1 MKKRVKDSVNI
12 VILKFIFYFS
22 FITRL
27 LMYFNILKSKDIR
40 ITDKLKFSSNL
51 NNIFFKNEIKKSKLY
66 LEFGS
71 GRTTLFAQKLK
82 KKFISI
88 EADKI
93 FFDLIK
99 KKIRNSEL
107 RYYNIG
113 LTFYYSIPYFFYPKR
128 ILNYSKSIFEE
139 LQRQKKIP
147 DLILIDGRFRVL
159 IALQA
164 HIFMSKIKKNIRI
177 IIDDY
182 SQRYHYHI
190 LESFFKI
197 KVIGNFGVV
206 YGLKNKRIT
215 NSLIEKYMRDY
226 R

>member
-82 KKFISI
+82 KN
-88 EADKI
+88 
-93 FFDLIK
+93 L
-99 KKIRNSEL
+99 
-107 RYYNIG
+107 
-113 LTFYYSIPYFFYPKR
+113 
-128 ILNYSKSIFEE
+128 
-139 LQRQKKIP
+139 
-147 DLILIDGRFRVL
+147 
-159 IALQA
+159 
-164 HIFMSKIKKNIRI
+164 
-177 IIDDY
+177 
-182 SQRYHYHI
+182 
-190 LESFFKI
+190 
-197 KVIGNFGVV
+197 
-206 YGLKNKRIT
+206 
-215 NSLIEKYMRDY
+215 
-226 R
+226 

>member
-1 MKKRVKDSVNI
+1 MKKKIKSYLME
-12 VILKFIFYFS
+12 VIYKIIFYLS
-22 FITRL
+22 FIIRL
-27 LMYFNILKSKDIR
+27 LIHFNILKGKNIK
-40 ITDKLKFSSNL
+40 ITDRLKFSSNI
-51 NNIFFKNEIKKSKLY
+51 NNIFFKNEIKKSKFY

-71 GRTTLFAQKLK
+71 GRTTLFAQKIK

-88 EADKI
+88 EGDKI
-93 FFDLIK
+93 FFNIMK
-99 KKIRNSEL
+99 KKINNPSL

-113 LTFYYSIPYFFYPKR
+113 LTYQYSIPYFYSQKLV
-128 ILNYSKSIFEE
+128 LNYSKSIFEE
-139 LQRQKKIP
+139 LQRKKIVP

-159 IALQA
+159 VALQA
-164 HIFMSKIKKNIRI
+164 HIFMSKIKKIIRI

-190 LESFFKI
+190 LEKFFKI

-206 YGLKNKRIT
+206 YGLKNKSIT
-215 NSLIEKYMRDY
+215 KKLIEKYLRDH